1 MSAKLIKCK
10 TCGSDMAAN
19 ANLCPQ
25 CGAKNKKPFYRKWW
39 FWVILVLFLIGVAGG
54 GAEDTDT
61 NSTEGSA
68 AAAAS
73 TQKEPTKED
82 TEKPVEISY
91 THYDVTE
98 LFDILSSN
106 ALKAE
111 KTFQDQYVEIE
122 GYLSVI
128 DSDGNYIGVGAHSG
142 QYQYILQNVQ
152 CYIKGKDQLAQ
163 VMEMSIGDPITV
175 RGKIKDIGEVMG
187 YSMNIDSIN

>member
-1 MSAKLIKCK
+1 MTAKLIKCK

-61 NSTEGSA
+61 SSTEGSA
-68 AAAAS
+68 AAAS
-73 TQKEPTKED
+73 IQKEPAKED
-82 TEKPVEISY
+82 AEKPVGISY

-122 GYLSVI
+122 GYLTVI